1 MRAAQATL
9 SILLLFSTR
18 LVLGQNTPAPQPG
31 AAQPPD
37 AEHNVTD
44 LAKQTQNPVGDVVS
58 VPFQFNFNSGGAF
71 KDQTFF
77 NLNFQPVIPIHLT
90 PRWTFIART
99 IVPIDSIP
107 TSSTTSSSGVGDIQE
122 QTFFTPARP
131 GKLIW
136 GIGPDFSFPTA
147 TASPAKTGTWGGGGS
162 AVLLATP
169 GPFVL
174 GSLFTQLSPMHDTN
188 GKPKLNAFLWQY
200 FVNYN
205 FGKGIGTR
213 HCSKHHC
220 GLDRRRRTEVD
231 HTRRRRHQP
240 NPRLQQ
246 AANDSGLPVLLQ
258 REATRHSS
266 CNDGPFHNRSHLS
279 AEARPAPSLSANDI
293 TNRSYPF
300 AVASSA

>member
-174 GSLFTQLSPMHDTN
+174 GSLFTQLSPMHIPTASQSSTPSSGNTSSTTTSAKGWALATAPSITADWTAVEGQKWTIPVGGGISRTLVFNKQPMTLGFQYYYNVKRPDTA
-188 GKPKLNAFLWQY
+188 P
-200 FVNYN
+200 
-205 FGKGIGTR
+205 
-213 HCSKHHC
+213 
-220 GLDRRRRTEVD
+220 
-231 HTRRRRHQP
+231 
-240 NPRLQQ
+240 
-246 AANDSGLPVLLQ
+246 
-258 REATRHSS
+258 ATTVRFIIALIY
-266 CNDGPFHNRSHLS
+266 PQK
-279 AEARPAPSLSANDI
+279 PAP
-293 TNRSYPF
+293 PPH
-300 AVASSA
+300 